1 MQNLRIP
8 NCKIHISAKYQF
20 CDFFIFALSSHMG
33 VSLLLGTHRLP
44 PPNPSCLRPECE
56 FAIGLPE
63 MKWRPSRIRGV
74 QGGRH
79 VGGVENCDIS
89 IGSWDGGWW
98 KWCEMPM
105 EWLYPRK
112 VDDFLQGFSTKKWKS
127 AWNGSSEEQINFW
140 LVQSASFCEIS
151 RSRTVP

>member
-1 MQNLRIP
+1 MVADTDNADYLCSLIQ
-8 NCKIHISAKYQF
+8 
-20 CDFFIFALSSHMG
+20 HMG

-89 IGSWDGGWW
+89 IGRRDGGW
-98 KWCEMPM
+98 
-105 EWLYPRK
+105 
-112 VDDFLQGFSTKKWKS
+112 
-127 AWNGSSEEQINFW
+127 
-140 LVQSASFCEIS
+140 
-151 RSRTVP
+151 